1 MRRLACLA
9 LLLLTGC
16 VTARDTATGVQAGP
30 RHRFL
35 AFAGYNSPVLMVS
48 VNAPFQLTPTD
59 VAARLAEYA
68 EGAVMGSDVTYT
80 ASRAAA
86 TKNNYRIVAQFDAEQ
101 ATSAGDVCRSA
112 YQTAVLA
119 ARYADRTNL
128 FMAFCDK
135 DEPIA
140 GAKVSGPKLS
150 GLGDP
155 TLRDMVRQGMKEMF
169 PGSPGQSRGGSMG
182 SFELGPQPHFR
193 LNPLD
198 GLL

>member
-1 MRRLACLA
+1 MRRAACLV

-16 VTARDTATGVQAGP
+16 VTAQDTATGVQAGP

-35 AFAGYNSPVLMVS
+35 SFAGYNSPVLMVS
-48 VNAPFQLTPTD
+48 VNAPFQLTPAD

-68 EGAVMGSDVTYT
+68 EGAVLGSDVTFT

-86 TKNNYRIVAQFDAEQ
+86 TKNNYRIVARFDAEQ
-101 ATSAGDVCRSA
+101 ATSTGEVCQSA
-112 YQTAVLA
+112 YETAVLA
-119 ARYADRTNL
+119 ARYTDRTNL

-135 DEPIA
+135 GEPIA
-140 GAKVSGPKLS
+140 GAKMSGPKLS

-155 TLRDMVRQGMKEMF
+155 VLRDMIRQGMKEMF
-169 PGSPGQSRGGSMG
+169 PGSAGQHQGGSMG
-182 SFELGPQPHFR
+182 SFELAPQPHFR

-198 GLL
+198 GIL